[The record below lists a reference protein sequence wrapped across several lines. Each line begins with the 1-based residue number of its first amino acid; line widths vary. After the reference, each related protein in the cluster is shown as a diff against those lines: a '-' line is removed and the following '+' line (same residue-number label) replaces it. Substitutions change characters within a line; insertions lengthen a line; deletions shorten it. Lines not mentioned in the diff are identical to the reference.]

1 MIIIELNKH
10 KQENNF
16 KEFYKKISTFI
27 PSLEKFASSKL
38 KLAENEMLI
47 NKGFYNAND
56 ILDEVFMDV
65 FKIFSSD
72 MNEKH
77 LKQTILLKTIQ
88 KINEK
93 TEEEEKFPND
103 LSIDAILKEE
113 LDLLNEDYSVEA
125 DGDYIFDE
133 DLDDISYK
141 QSSFK
146 SAHFILDQPLEME
159 LTGKL
164 NLNNASLSSDKS
176 RTLFGS
182 SFYTL
187 PTISKRIIELFVFGD
202 QTTTEIADT
211 LFVDEEKVEKVIS
224 RVKERLERL

>member
-27 PSLEKFASSKL
+27 PSLKKLASSKL
-38 KLAENEMLI
+38 KLAENEALI
-47 NKGFYNAND
+47 DKGFYNTND
-56 ILDEVFMDV
+56 ILDEVFLDV
-65 FKIFSSD
+65 FKTFSSN
-72 MNEKH
+72 MNEKQ
-77 LKQTILLKTIQ
+77 LKQTLLLKTIQ

-103 LSIDAILKEE
+103 ISIDAILKEE

-141 QSSFK
+141 QNSFK

-164 NLNNASLSSDKS
+164 NLSNASLSSDKS

-202 QTTTEIADT
+202 QTTAEIADT
-211 LFVDEEKVEKVIS
+211 LFVEEEKVQKVIV
-224 RVKERLERL
+224 RVKERLEKL